1 MCECVNCGQM
11 YSVED
16 VINVDVVVLTVLYS
30 KLGNGWTLSEEVG
43 DGFLFL
49 SIGYSLVSLR
59 PGTGRNSSARGSGRS
74 RRM

>member
-1 MCECVNCGQM
+1 M
-11 YSVED
+11 YSIED
-16 VINVDVVVLTVLYS
+16 VVDGEVIVLEVLSS
-30 KLGNGWTLSEEVG
+30 KLGNGWTLSKEVG